1 MSCRL
6 SERNNVYAVLGFRVD
21 DRHRDA
27 SKQPQRHE
35 ALFLVTEAIV
45 LVGERG
51 AIEYPFGVHEV
62 EAVVLQVPRA
72 LRLVPREPHVLVYRH
87 SVYTSSRR
95 NAAV

>member
-1 MSCRL
+1 M
-6 SERNNVYAVLGFRVD
+6 YAVLGFRVD

-35 ALFLVTEAIV
+35 ALFLITEAIV

-51 AIEYPFGVHEV
+51 AIKYPFGVHEV
-62 EAVVLQVPRA
+62 EAVVLQIPLA
-72 LRLVPREPHVLVYRH
+72 LRLVPREPYGLVYIHR
-87 SVYTSSRR
+87 VYTSSRR